1 MEELYYIINVGCD
14 DETCGLAII
23 PKEFFNTFKEIIENL
38 NENSQYGCMP
48 TIDVFKIDK
57 NVLREATDDD
67 EPYNILHLGEKKYVL
82 KNPIYDYKTDN
93 YIKGVEH
100 VI

>member
-1 MEELYYIINVGCD
+1 MEELYYIRNVGCD
-14 DETCGLAII
+14 DETRGLAII

-67 EPYNILHLGEKKYVL
+67 EPYNILHLGEKKYAL
-82 KNPIYDYKTDN
+82 KEPIYDYETDN
-93 YIKGVEH
+93 YIKGVEK

>member
-1 MEELYYIINVGCD
+1 MEELYYIKNVGCD

-23 PKEFFNTFKEIIENL
+23 TKEFFNTFKEIIENL

-82 KNPIYDYKTDN
+82 KNPIYDYKTNN
-93 YIKGVEH
+93 YIKGVEK

>member
-1 MEELYYIINVGCD
+1 MEELYYIRNVGCD
-14 DETCGLAII
+14 DETRGIAII

-57 NVLREATDDD
+57 NVLREAEEHDK
-67 EPYNILHLGEKKYVL
+67 PYNILHLGEKKYAL
-82 KNPIYDYKTDN
+82 KEPIYDYETDN
-93 YIKGVEH
+93 YIKGVEK

>member
-1 MEELYYIINVGCD
+1 MEEIYYIRNIGCD
-14 DETCGLAII
+14 DETRGLAII
-23 PKEFFNTFKEIIENL
+23 PKEFFNTFKGIIENL

-48 TIDVFKIDK
+48 TLDVFKIDK

-67 EPYNILHLGEKKYVL
+67 KPYNILHLGEKKYAL
-82 KNPIYDYKTDN
+82 KEPIYDYETDN
-93 YIKGVEH
+93 YIKGVEK

>member
-1 MEELYYIINVGCD
+1 MEELYYIRNLGCD

-38 NENSQYGCMP
+38 NENSQYCCMP

-67 EPYNILHLGEKKYVL
+67 EPYNILHHGEKKYVL
-82 KNPIYDYKTDN
+82 KNPIYDYKTNN
-93 YIKGVEH
+93 YIKGVEE

>member
-1 MEELYYIINVGCD
+1 MEELYYIRNVGCD
-14 DETCGLAII
+14 DETRGLAII

-57 NVLREATDDD
+57 NILREATDDD
-67 EPYNILHLGEKKYVL
+67 KPYNILHLGEKKYVL
-82 KNPIYDYKTDN
+82 KKEIYDYKTDN
-93 YIKGVEH
+93 YIKGVER

>member
-1 MEELYYIINVGCD
+1 MEELYYIRNLGCD
-14 DETCGLAII
+14 DETRGLAII
-23 PKEFFNTFKEIIENL
+23 PKEFFNSFKEIIENL

-48 TIDVFKIDK
+48 IMHVFKIDK

-67 EPYNILHLGEKKYVL
+67 EPYDILHLGEKKYVL
-82 KNPIYDYKTDN
+82 KNPIYDYKTNN
-93 YIKGVEH
+93 YIKGVER